1 MRPGSGPVP
10 WRRRGPA
17 SRSGSM
23 TWLATSVAAVRGAGA
38 GARSAVCAVS
48 PADHLRPPGRR
59 TQPLLH
65 PGGLLRR
72 SRTAPGRA
80 VRHRRQRGRGPRRPP
95 RRTGSADR
103 PAPRVTGV
111 PGGHRPGP
119 RRHHGPA
126 ATHRDRGLRHPA
138 DRLLAPQPQGPLRR
152 QADRDRNHRQPAPAP
167 AILPQLADT
176 RGCWRPRRLA
186 SGWADRQ
193 EPAGCVSRR
202 GRGRAGSAR
211 PRSAGARFPCPGRR
225 TWQD

>member
-10 WRRRGPA
+10 WRRPGPA

-23 TWLATSVAAVRGAGA
+23 TWLATSGGGSTGCGRW
-38 GARSAVCAVS
+38 RTECAVS

-59 TQPLLH
+59 TQPLLL

-80 VRHRRQRGRGPRRPP
+80 VRQRRQRGRGPRRPP

-126 ATHRDRGLRHPA
+126 ATHATEAFGILRTASWHRNLKARYVARQVVTGIA
-138 DRLLAPQPQGPLRR
+138 DSPPQPPPFCPSWLT
-152 QADRDRNHRQPAPAP
+152 PAV
-167 AILPQLADT
+167 
-176 RGCWRPRRLA
+176 CWRPRRLA

-211 PRSAGARFPCPGRR
+211 PRSAGARFPCLGRR